1 MSIYYYLVGALA
13 YDGLQELSGVRVGWD
28 GSYKCNVD
36 NTLVPPGDFIVTPW
50 WSLGDHL
57 VTP

>member
-50 WSLGDHL
+50 
-57 VTP
+57 